1 MKHAGRSFFWLLLL
15 SMLAL
20 SLSAQQGTTAAAPPT
35 VVPHLVNF
43 SGKTADAQGKALSGI
58 CGVTFAI
65 YKDQY
70 EVAPLWMETQNV
82 QADKAGNYTAQLGAS
97 KAAGLPLDLFTSGEA
112 RWLGVR
118 VNGGDEQPRVLLLSV
133 PYALKAA
140 DAETLG
146 GVPLSAFVLAAPAN
160 GNGNAAPTA
169 STQAVSAAV
178 PPPNAAVTG
187 AGTVNAIPLWD
198 TASDIVSSAMTQTGT
213 GTTARIGINTTTPS
227 STLDVKGASTFRGS
241 LGLPATGAA
250 TSTAGKTSQPVNL
263 IASAF
268 NSGTGTAVN
277 QTFRLQSEPVGNNT
291 STASGT
297 LNLLYAAGANA
308 ATETGL
314 RIASNGRITFASGQ
328 TFPGTGTVHSVGLSA
343 PGSDFTVSGSPVT
356 GSGTLGL
363 HWTVA
368 PTAGDVGN
376 AIVKRDASGNFS
388 GSVITAVNVTATNS
402 TGAAVWG
409 QSGGTSGG
417 SDGVHGV
424 TSSASGSGVAGVN
437 SSGAGNGIG
446 VYGVGGI
453 GVYGTSSTG
462 QAVWGE
468 STGTGFSNGSG
479 PDGVHGV
486 THSNAG
492 SGVGGLNTADGGVGI
507 WGEAPTGFGFYTP
520 NNVQQARAA
529 GGWVKA
535 MVLAS
540 PGNYGFPTGIVSC
553 FNSTLAGAAAT
564 TPPCG
569 FTFDKTGIGDYIVNF
584 GFQVSDRFFS
594 VTTHVANPSTG
605 VCTSFTGSCLHSLS
619 VNEAEVTLWV
629 TAVQQYT
636 DSNFYLIV
644 Y

>member
-1 MKHAGRSFFWLLLL
+1 MKSRRNLIS
-15 SMLAL
+15 LAL
-20 SLSAQQGTTAAAPPT
+20 SAVLCCFSHAQVATTQPA
-35 VVPHLVNF
+35 VPRLVNF
-43 SGKTADAQGKALSGI
+43 SGKAMDSQRRLIAGTA
-58 CGVTFAI
+58 GVTFAI

-70 EVAPLWMETQNV
+70 EGAPLWMETQTV
-82 QADKAGNYTAQLGAS
+82 QPDKSGNYTVQLGATRF
-97 KAAGLPLDLFTSGEA
+97 AGLPLELFSSGEA

-118 VNGGDEQPRVLLLSV
+118 MNGGEEQPRVLLLSV

-140 DAETLG
+140 DAQTLG
-146 GVPLSAFVLAAPAN
+146 GLPPSAFVLASPVVGAAN
-160 GNGNAAPTA
+160 PQASEGSGAAGSA
-169 STQAVSAAV
+169 SI
-178 PPPNAAVTG
+178 PPPATITG
-187 AGTVNAIPLWD
+187 SGTPNFIPL
-198 TASDIVSSAMTQTGT
+198 
-213 GTTARIGINTTTPS
+213 
-227 STLDVKGASTFRGS
+227 F
-241 LGLPATGAA
+241 TGAA
-250 TSTAGKTSQPVNL
+250 AIGSSALFQTGSSPTAKIGVNLSSPTAALEVQGTGVVHGQFTMPSAGVATASAGKESYPLDLRAAAYNSSTK
-263 IASAF
+263 ASVFQNFLWEA
-268 NSGTGTAVN
+268 
-277 QTFRLQSEPVGNNT
+277 EPVGNNT
-291 STASGT
+291 TNPGGT
-297 LNLLYAAGANA
+297 LNLLFAAGSASPA
-308 ATETGL
+308 ETGL
-314 RIASNGRITFASGQ
+314 KIASNGQITFAPGQ
-328 TFPGTGTVHSVGLSA
+328 TFPGGSGTVTSVALSA
-343 PGSDFTVSGSPVT
+343 PSSDFTVSGSPVT

-368 PTAGDVGN
+368 PTAGDVAN
-376 AIVKRDASGNFS
+376 AIVKRDSSGSFS
-388 GSVITAVNVTATNS
+388 GGVITAVNVTATNS

-437 SSGAGNGIG
+437 SSGASNGIG

-468 STGTGFSNGSG
+468 SAGTGFSNGSG

-535 MVLAS
+535 MVLGS
-540 PGNYGFPTGIVSC
+540 GGNGNFPAGVIVSC

-569 FTFDKTGIGDYIVNF
+569 FTFDQTGIGDYIVNF

-594 VTTHVANPSTG
+594 VTTHTANPSPG
-605 VCTSFTGSCLHSLS
+605 VCTSFTGSCPHSLS
-619 VNEAEVTLWV
+619 VNEAEVTLW
-629 TAVQQYT
+629 APSVQLYT
-636 DSNFYLIV
+636 DSDFYLIV

>member
-1 MKHAGRSFFWLLLL
+1 MKSAGRSFFLWFLI

-20 SLSAQQGTTAAAPPT
+20 SLRAQQGTPSAAPTT

-43 SGKTADAQGKALSGI
+43 SGKAVDAQGKTLSGI
-58 CGVTFAI
+58 SGVTFAI

-70 EVAPLWMETQNV
+70 EGAPLWMEMQNV
-82 QADKAGNYTAQLGAS
+82 QVDAAGNYTAQLGAS
-97 KAAGLPLDLFTSGEA
+97 KPMGLPLDLFTSGEA

-118 VNGGDEQPRVLLLSV
+118 LNGGDEQPRVLLLSV

-160 GNGNAAPTA
+160 GNGNGAPTA
-169 STQAVSAAV
+169 SAPPVSAAA
-178 PPPNAAVTG
+178 PSPNAAVTG

-198 TASDIVSSAMTQTGT
+198 TASDIVSSVMTQTGS
-213 GTTARIGINTTTPS
+213 GTTARIGINTATPS
-227 STLDVKGASTFRGS
+227 STLDVKGTSTFRGS
-241 LGLPATGAA
+241 VGLPPTGAA
-250 TSTAGKTSQPVNL
+250 TSAAGKTSQPVNL

-268 NSGTGTAVN
+268 NSVTGAAVN

-314 RIASNGRITFASGQ
+314 RIASNGRITFAAGQ
-328 TFPGTGTVHSVGLSA
+328 TFPGTGKVTSVGLSA
-343 PGSDFTVSGSPVT
+343 PSPDFTVSGSPVIT
-356 GSGTLGL
+356 SGTLGL
-363 HWTVA
+363 NWKVT
-368 PTAGDVGN
+368 PTNANTAN
-376 AIVKRDASGNFS
+376 AIVKRDASGGFS
-388 GSVITAVNVTATNS
+388 TGSISATQLTASGVITASNVTTSNP
-402 TGAAVWG
+402 TGVGIWG
-409 QSGGTSGG
+409 QSSGTNGG

-424 TSSASGSGVAGVN
+424 TSSPSASGVAGVN
-437 SSGAGNGIG
+437 TGN
-446 VYGVGGI
+446 
-453 GVYGTSSTG
+453 
-462 QAVWGE
+462 
-468 STGTGFSNGSG
+468 
-479 PDGVHGV
+479 
-486 THSNAG
+486 
-492 SGVGGLNTADGGVGI
+492 GGVGV
-507 WGEAPTGFGFYTP
+507 WGDAATGFGFYTP

-535 MVLAS
+535 MVLGS
-540 PGNYGFPTGIVSC
+540 GGNYGFPPGIVSC

-564 TPPCG
+564 TTPCG

-605 VCTSFTGSCLHSLS
+605 VCTSFTGYCLHSLS

-629 TAVQQYT
+629 TAVQEYT